1 MQQQASSSV
10 EEVVAI
16 FSDSLTSAGI
26 LLLGNMTTRNDS
38 AN

>member
-26 LLLGNMTTRNDS
+26 LLGNMTTRSDS
-38 AN
+38 TN